1 MGGNN
6 IYVQKIIRTKTIAMR
21 YWPDVQ
27 TVDPTAL
34 FVPPRGSNTQMQCM
48 PAALT
53 AKDEELV
60 ALYQAH
66 MLSMLLSKNISELRL
81 IALRMNWPKEIRG
94 NVENCPLMGHE
105 SRLIQYIGE
114 TKSSADM
121 RVIFRYKKRLDA

>member
-1 MGGNN
+1 MDDNN
-6 IYVQKIIRTKTIAMR
+6 IYVQKIIRTKAIAMR
-21 YWPDVQ
+21 YWPSVQ

-34 FVPPRGSNTQMQCM
+34 SVPPRGSNTQMQCM

-60 ALYQAH
+60 ALCQAH

-94 NVENCPLMGHE
+94 NVESCLLVGHE
-105 SRLIQYIGE
+105 SRQRALPIGE
-114 TKSSADM
+114 SSSVTK
-121 RVIFRYKKRLDA
+121 RG